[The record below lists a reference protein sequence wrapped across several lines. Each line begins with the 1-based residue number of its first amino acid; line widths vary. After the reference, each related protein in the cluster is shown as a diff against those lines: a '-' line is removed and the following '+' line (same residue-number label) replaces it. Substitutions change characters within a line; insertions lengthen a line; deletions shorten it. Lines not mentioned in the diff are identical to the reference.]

1 MLYKKKN
8 QKGKILLQN
17 SDATYA
23 ILHEDDIDETV
34 QCILSAFSLGEVKCK
49 ALGVTKEDGL
59 IYSENHCRKA
69 AREGLSL
76 IARENK
82 TDKIIGFQIN
92 RDFTSG
98 PPEGT
103 ENMSPKLYPIMAIT
117 DALEKK
123 YREKNQVKQGELLYQ
138 LLIGV
143 LPLYSQKNIGF
154 KIASLTWDIARAYGF
169 KGIITECSGSIS
181 QHLAIDKAG
190 YKEVAF
196 INYNEFVYFGQKV
209 FQHITDCRSTK
220 LLIKML

>member
-1 MLYKKKN
+1 MHHEN
-8 QKGKILLQN
+8 QKRKTLFQN

-23 ILHEDDIDETV
+23 ILLEDDIDETV

-49 ALGVTKEDGL
+49 ALGVTKEDGFVF
-59 IYSENHCRKA
+59 SENYCRKA

-92 RDFTSG
+92 SDFTSG
-98 PPEGT
+98 QPEGT
-103 ENMSPKLYPIMAIT
+103 ENISPKLYPITAIT

-123 YREKNQVKQGELLYQ
+123 YREKNQVKPGELLYQ

-143 LPLYSQKNIGF
+143 QPLYSRRNIGYT
-154 KIASLTWDIARAYGF
+154 IASLTRGIARANGF
-169 KGIITECSGSIS
+169 KGMITECSGSIS

-190 YKEVAF
+190 YKEVAS
-196 INYNEFVYFGQKV
+196 INYNEFIYYGQKV